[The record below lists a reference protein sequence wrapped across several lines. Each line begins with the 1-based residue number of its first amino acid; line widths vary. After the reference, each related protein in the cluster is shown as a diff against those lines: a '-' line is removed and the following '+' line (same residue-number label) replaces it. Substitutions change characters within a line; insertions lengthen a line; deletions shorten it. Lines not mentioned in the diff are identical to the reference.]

1 MAGQFSSITQTMDLP
16 NRRWPIFSGTK
27 SFWGI
32 AALAAV
38 QEGLFR
44 LDDPVSDT
52 ITEWKSDPRKS
63 QITIRQL
70 LSQTDGI
77 EGASHL
83 QRPSIR
89 DRNAMAI
96 GLPSVAEPGSA
107 FIYGPSHLQIFSELL
122 RRKLRGRSVIS
133 YFEAHVS
140 NRLGLH
146 DLKYKKDERG
156 NPLPAT
162 GFELTAREWARLGE
176 LVIGNGNYHRRQ
188 IVPLECIARS
198 VCWFAGKSGV
208 RAHVLVEPAGTQR
221 TRGRYGTNARFALAK
236 RAMAWRLHLQG
247 CACGHGGGAWIALPA
262 TIHYSVLESSHCP
275 PGIGREFFGRAVFAA
290 GARANAVT
298 GRIDLLVGLANGQS
312 IMGDRS
318 HEEQALRKIQHEWA
332 EARVKGDA
340 SYTRR
345 LEAEDC
351 TIVWPDGRIVNKRG
365 DLQRMTRHRVLRI
378 HD

>member
-1 MAGQFSSITQTMDLP
+1 M
-16 NRRWPIFSGTK
+16 
-27 SFWGI
+27 
-32 AALAAV
+32 
-38 QEGLFR
+38 QEGLVR

-89 DRNAMAI
+89 DRNEMAI
-96 GLPSVAEPGSA
+96 ALSSVAEPGSA

-122 RRKLRGRSVIS
+122 RRKLRGRNVIS
-133 YFEAHVS
+133 YFEAHVA
-140 NRLGLH
+140 NRLGLR
-146 DLKYKKDERG
+146 DLKYKKDARG

-176 LVIGNGNYHRRQ
+176 LVHWERQ
-188 IVPLECIARS
+188 LSSSPNCAVESVARS

-208 RAHVLVEPAGTQR
+208 RTHVLVEPAGTER

-236 RAMAWRLHLQG
+236 CAMVRRLHLQG

-262 TIHYSVLESSHCP
+262 AVHHSIVESSHCP
-275 PGIGREFFGRAVFAA
+275 PRIRRKLFGRAVSAA
-290 GARANAVT
+290 GAW
-298 GRIDLLVGLANGQS
+298 ANG
-312 IMGDRS
+312 
-318 HEEQALRKIQHEWA
+318 
-332 EARVKGDA
+332 
-340 SYTRR
+340 
-345 LEAEDC
+345 
-351 TIVWPDGRIVNKRG
+351 VNR
-365 DLQRMTRHRVLRI
+365 QV
-378 HD
+378 